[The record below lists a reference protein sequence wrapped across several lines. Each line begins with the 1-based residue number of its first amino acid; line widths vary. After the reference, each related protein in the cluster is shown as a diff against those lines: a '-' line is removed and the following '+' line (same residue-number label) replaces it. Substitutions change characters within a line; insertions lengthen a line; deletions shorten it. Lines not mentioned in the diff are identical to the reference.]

1 MSDLNWTDTTSYARD
16 ERGKVPAR
24 TWATREVKG
33 IRRPIVVTRKHGYV
47 DAWFAICQG
56 LEIDTIEL
64 KSKDIEDAKLE
75 AVRLVQKRLRAAA
88 EDLEIQ

>member
-33 IRRPIVVTRKHGYV
+33 IRRPIVVTRHHGIPDV
-47 DAWFAICQG
+47 WHVTCHG
-56 LEIDTIEL
+56 LDL
-64 KSKDIEDAKLE
+64 DGFPLQAKDIEAAKNE
-75 AVRLVQKRLRAAA
+75 AVSFIRSRLRAAA
-88 EDLEIQ
+88 SDLE